1 MISSSSSVQ
10 GVCCVCGWVGNEGER
25 EKRGVF
31 GRRYGRWSLST
42 FCLLLKK
49 GNDAAATRALFSL
62 LLYPVDVGPQL
73 VVPPFPA
80 LLAHST
86 REVDGQVGPAAL
98 APLLDEAGWMKRR
111 EKGGVFIYIYIF
123 LMINVKKDA
132 FGGRRKQWSACPSLP
147 ILVYANFQL
156 ATGAGMMAR
165 AGSSGRGSHPDKKR
179 GSAQTSARPG
189 AGGPRPPPPPPR
201 ATPPPVPP
209 PPPPSRPPF
218 PPISPAQP
226 GIVLRRPW
234 VPVGRVGLL
243 CFAGHRK
250 GQGRG
255 GGARA

>member
-1 MISSSSSVQ
+1 MREVRPPAPSFFPSFSFSFSLPVRLCSSTMISSSSSVQ
-10 GVCCVCGWVGNEGER
+10 GVCYVCGWVGNEGER

-31 GRRYGRWSLST
+31 GRRYGRWSLSA

-123 LMINVKKDA
+123 
-132 FGGRRKQWSACPSLP
+132 F
-147 ILVYANFQL
+147 
-156 ATGAGMMAR
+156 
-165 AGSSGRGSHPDKKR
+165 
-179 GSAQTSARPG
+179 
-189 AGGPRPPPPPPR
+189 
-201 ATPPPVPP
+201 
-209 PPPPSRPPF
+209 
-218 PPISPAQP
+218 
-226 GIVLRRPW
+226 
-234 VPVGRVGLL
+234 
-243 CFAGHRK
+243 
-250 GQGRG
+250 
-255 GGARA
+255 

>member
-1 MISSSSSVQ
+1 MREVRPPAPSFFPSFSFSFSLPVRLCSSTMISSSSSVQ

-189 AGGPRPPPPPPR
+189 APPP
-201 ATPPPVPP
+201 TPPLDLLFL
-209 PPPPSRPPF
+209 PSHRH
-218 PPISPAQP
+218 SRASSS
-226 GIVLRRPW
+226 GVHGSRL
-234 VPVGRVGLL
+234 VG
-243 CFAGHRK
+243 
-250 GQGRG
+250 
-255 GGARA
+255 

>member
-111 EKGGVFIYIYIF
+111 EKGGVYIYIYIF

-189 AGGPRPPPPPPR
+189 APPPPPPPPPPEKPH
-201 ATPPPVPP
+201 TPPARPPPAGARGARPGAPP
-209 PPPPSRPPF
+209 PPPPLDLLFLPSHRHSRA
-218 PPISPAQP
+218 SSS
-226 GIVLRRPW
+226 GVHGSRL
-234 VPVGRVGLL
+234 VG
-243 CFAGHRK
+243 
-250 GQGRG
+250 
-255 GGARA
+255 